1 MMKKFTYATLAL
13 AIFAGAA
20 IVSEVPLVE
29 EARAECSSIW
39 ASCSESETSELQ
51 SELDKAG

>member
-1 MMKKFTYATLAL
+1 MKKLTYAALSL